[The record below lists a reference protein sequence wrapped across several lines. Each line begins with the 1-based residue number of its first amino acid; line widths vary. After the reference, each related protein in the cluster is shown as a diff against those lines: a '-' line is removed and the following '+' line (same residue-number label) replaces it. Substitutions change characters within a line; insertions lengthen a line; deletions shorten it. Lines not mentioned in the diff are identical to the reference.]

1 MTRAWFGAVALVATL
16 AAPRPIRLRT
26 IMSYIQFGEPY
37 RTQAMAAFK
46 RGLYKDSLIVPFSQS
61 DSLASAS
68 RRTVLV
74 RGSLEMDGSR
84 AKVCF
89 MLVDVLARPITEP
102 DTATVQLAELDSVV
116 AAYGARFARVL
127 AQERWPSSLS
137 TARCK

>member
-26 IMSYIQFGEPY
+26 IMSYIQFDEPH

-46 RGLYKDSLIVPFSQS
+46 RGLYQDSLIVPFSQS
-61 DSLASAS
+61 DSLASPS
-68 RRTVLV
+68 RRTVVV

-89 MLVDVLARPITEP
+89 MLLNVLARPITEP
-102 DTATVQLAELDSVV
+102 ETVTVQVAELDSVLTT
-116 AAYGARFARVL
+116 YGARFARLL
-127 AQERWPSSLS
+127 AREQLPSSFS

>member
-1 MTRAWFGAVALVATL
+1 MIRACLGAVALAAAL

-46 RGLYKDSLIVPFSQS
+46 RGLYQDSLIVPFSQS
-61 DSLASAS
+61 DSLASPS
-68 RRTVLV
+68 RRTVVV
-74 RGSLEMDGSR
+74 RGSLEMDGGR

-89 MLVDVLARPITEP
+89 MLVDVLTRPITEP
-102 DTATVQLAELDSVV
+102 ETATVQLAQLDSAV

-127 AQERWPSSLS
+127 AQERLPSSFS

>member
-1 MTRAWFGAVALVATL
+1 MIRACLGAVALAATL

-46 RGLYKDSLIVPFSQS
+46 RGLYQDSLIVPFSQS
-61 DSLASAS
+61 DSLASPS
-68 RRTVLV
+68 RRTVVV

-89 MLVDVLARPITEP
+89 MLLNVLARPITEP
-102 DTATVQLAELDSVV
+102 ETVTVQVAELDSVLTT
-116 AAYGARFARVL
+116 YGARFARLL
-127 AQERWPSSLS
+127 AREQLPSSFS